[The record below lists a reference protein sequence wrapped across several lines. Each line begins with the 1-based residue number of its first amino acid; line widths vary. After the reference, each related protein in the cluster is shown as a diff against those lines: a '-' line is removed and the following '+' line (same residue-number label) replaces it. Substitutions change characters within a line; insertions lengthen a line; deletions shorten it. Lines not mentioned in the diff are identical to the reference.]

1 MVSSAAKGLNAE
13 EGIAAVDGG
22 GALEK
27 CERSQCLNSYFNRHH
42 D

>member
-1 MVSSAAKGLNAE
+1 MVSSSAKGFNAE

-27 CERSQCLNSYFNRHH
+27 CERQIVVRKKGK
-42 D
+42 